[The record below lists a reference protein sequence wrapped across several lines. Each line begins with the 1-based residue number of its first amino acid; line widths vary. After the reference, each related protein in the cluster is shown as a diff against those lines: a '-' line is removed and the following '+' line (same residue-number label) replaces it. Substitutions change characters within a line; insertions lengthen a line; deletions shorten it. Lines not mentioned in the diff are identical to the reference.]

1 MAARACPDEAG
12 RHDLT
17 SLERSLLV
25 ERLPV
30 HETARP
36 LVTVASCLLLDEHPL
51 REAPDSDAARW
62 LLGRCR
68 GGGRRVEARGRDVRQ
83 LRDLAGQ
90 ARVGDLVKH
99 IHLRP
104 RLEPADD
111 P

>member
-1 MAARACPDEAG
+1 M
-12 RHDLT
+12 
-17 SLERSLLV
+17 
-25 ERLPV
+25 
-30 HETARP
+30 HEPARP
-36 LVTVASCLLLDEHPL
+36 LVTVACRVLLDEHPL

-62 LLGRCR
+62 FLGRRR
-68 GGGRRVEARGRDVRQ
+68 GGGRRVQARGRDAGQ